1 MQKTVKYHLLHG
13 DDKIGFFEMSMDKK
27 EFQITLFDNL
37 EWIQIPF
44 DYEKAYNKGQ
54 RVFNTEEVMYWME
67 DRVIPL
73 YRQNIESIMRY
84 NNIPEYSV
92 INMFLAADGYF
103 NADGYHIELIK

>member
-1 MQKTVKYHLLHG
+1 
-13 DDKIGFFEMSMDKK
+13 
-27 EFQITLFDNL
+27 
-37 EWIQIPF
+37 
-44 DYEKAYNKGQ
+44 
-54 RVFNTEEVMYWME
+54 ME
-67 DRVIPL
+67 DRVIPP